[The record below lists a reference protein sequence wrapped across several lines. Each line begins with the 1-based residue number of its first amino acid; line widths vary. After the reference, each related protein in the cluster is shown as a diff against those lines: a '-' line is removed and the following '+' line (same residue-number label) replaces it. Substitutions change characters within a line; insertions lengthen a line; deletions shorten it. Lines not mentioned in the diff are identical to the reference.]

1 MNTKRRLSKTV
12 LATGLF
18 MSNIWCTQAVKSK
31 AGISRINFTPL
42 THPLP
47 LPICSHKTGPECA
60 TGNQAKTIQEK
71 HILILATQ
79 LPLGSLNTLPS
90 KCFHTPSHPSAL
102 DRLSLNCKLIPQLI
116 SVWHC
121 FSTQPRLVKCP
132 VGQTGSLSKCPLAAS
147 VMWRATVSAFFG
159 QEQVFGRG
167 LKTTSFPLINSLCT
181 LIHGTRNQKY
191 LLKSC
196 LRVTPC
202 PSIMWRV
209 TYSPCARLRVASLSG
224 KLSGEFQDYREK
236 NGKSKSPGTY
246 SVILHLGLFFRF
258 GFWRWNI
265 NHLWI
270 PEVFYC
276 HHVENFLLK
285 WKTVFPGWIS
295 FFLPLANWDI

>member
-147 VMWRATVSAFFG
+147 VMWLSVTSYSLRILWAG
-159 QEQVFGRG
+159 
-167 LKTTSFPLINSLCT
+167 TSFWTGTENNLFPPYHLPLHVNTRHKKPKISFEVVPASDTVPQYNVPGDLFSLCQPRC
-181 LIHGTRNQKY
+181 LENY
-191 LLKSC
+191 LGNFRTTERKMGNLKAQAHTQ
-196 LRVTPC
+196 LF
-202 PSIMWRV
+202 I
-209 TYSPCARLRVASLSG
+209 SG
-224 KLSGEFQDYREK
+224 CFFALAFEGE
-236 NGKSKSPGTY
+236 T
-246 SVILHLGLFFRF
+246 
-258 GFWRWNI
+258 
-265 NHLWI
+265 
-270 PEVFYC
+270 
-276 HHVENFLLK
+276 
-285 WKTVFPGWIS
+285 
-295 FFLPLANWDI
+295 